1 MAAFDSGA
9 FSTDAFSVDAFDFG
23 DVAPP
28 VVVEGVRPSGGIPAY
43 AYARGPTKEQQRRSR
58 VLHGLE
64 ADVVFEVAA
73 RQAEALDL
81 DELQRKEELL
91 AEMRL
96 RGIETR
102 ALHFE
107 ELSRQREALIDAEIA
122 RRIQAIYNA
131 DLEAAAMIIMIAAAL

>member
-1 MAAFDSGA
+1 MASAWGTSWGEAWNGA
-9 FSTDAFSVDAFDFG
+9 WG
-23 DVAPP
+23 DTGGPAPP
-28 VVVEGVRPSGGIPAY
+28 PVADTAKPSGGIPAY
-43 AYARGPTKEQQRRSR
+43 DRGPTKEQKRRSR

-64 ADVVFEVAA
+64 ADVVYEVAA

-91 AEMRL
+91 AELKL

-107 ELSRQREALIDAEIA
+107 ELTRQREALIDAEIA

-131 DLEAAAMIIMIAAAL
+131 DLEAAAVLIMIAAAL